1 MTKKSLY
8 LKGLTSEIIKIS
20 KKYLK
25 THWLMKRKINC
36 ETARNFSIVKA
47 LEKLGHFPKKTTE
60 KEAWFLSPFRSETQ
74 ASFKVSKTKNR
85 WYDHGAG
92 IGGNVIDLTCKI
104 LKCSIKEGLSFL
116 NSDTLF
122 FSFQQQQNFIKK
134 ETGIKIVKVQD
145 IIHPALI
152 QYLNF
157 RGISHSIAKIY
168 CNEIWYAF
176 KDKQFFAI
184 GLKNNKS
191 GWELRNKFFK
201 NSSSPKCYTYIQ
213 NNKKQLAILE
223 GIFDLLSLGVI
234 NKVLLETSDILVLN
248 SIAFIKDIETYF
260 PKYDLVNLYLDNDK
274 AGKDATNHLTKNNK
288 NVIDQ
293 SHCYKNHK
301 DLNDLL
307 CYEKRKEV

>member
-1 MTKKSLY
+1 
-8 LKGLTSEIIKIS
+8 
-20 KKYLK
+20 
-25 THWLMKRKINC
+25 MKRKINC

-85 WYDHGAG
+85 WYDHSAG

-122 FSFQQQQNFIKK
+122 FSFQQQQLFSKTKI
-134 ETGIKIVKVQD
+134 GIDIIKVQD

-152 QYLNF
+152 QYLNV
-157 RGISHSIAKIY
+157 RCISLSVAKIY
-168 CNEIWYAF
+168 CKEVWYTH
-176 KDKQFFAI
+176 KDKTFFAI
-184 GLKNNKS
+184 GLKNNKN
-191 GWELRNKFFK
+191 GWELRNKIFK

-213 NNKKQLAILE
+213 NNKKQLTILE
-223 GIFDLLSLGVI
+223 GMFDLLSLAVR
-234 NKVLLETSDILVLN
+234 NETFLDISDILVLN
-248 SIAFIKDIETYF
+248 SIAFVKDIEKHI

-274 AGKDATNHLTKNNK
+274 SGKNTTKYLTENHKNI
-288 NVIDQ
+288 IDQ
-293 SHCYKNHK
+293 SNIYKNHK

-307 CYEKRKEV
+307 CYENRKEI